1 MVLWYHG
8 KLGRTCYLVKVLGN
22 GRVFCKVIPEEF
34 YFFQREFNL
43 DYQDSRKLLG
53 RFGLPGH
60 AHTIKIRDLS
70 GRSILVLFY

>member
-1 MVLWYHG
+1 M
-8 KLGRTCYLVKVLGN
+8 
-22 GRVFCKVIPEEF
+22 
-34 YFFQREFNL
+34 

-70 GRSILVLFY
+70 GIFSFLSVCIIFSSNLFVNIMFTRTLLVVEVINYFNL